1 MNPSAKNGAV
11 PRFYAADC
19 PVDIPFI
26 FSHCSGYR
34 YRYSMAIFS
43 PAQDTAADILWQ
55 YFLNMFLREAL
66 KKICHRISAAE
77 ALKKICHRISAAEA
91 LKKICHRI
99 SAAETLKKICHRISA
114 AETLKKICHRIS
126 AAKTFT

>member
-1 MNPSAKNGAV
+1 MRPTAPLTFLSSFRIA
-11 PRFYAADC
+11 P
-19 PVDIPFI
+19 
-26 FSHCSGYR
+26 
-34 YRYSMAIFS
+34 
-43 PAQDTAADILWQ
+43 DTATDILWQ
-55 YFLNMFLREAL
+55 YFLNMFWREAL

-77 ALKKICHRISAAEA
+77 T